1 MEYCENWEQ
10 IQKRFQEFWA
20 RENHDRPLLQIQVL
34 KDDHADPP
42 VSDHATLRERW
53 MDTEYVIKRANWQMQ
68 NTLYLGEAFP
78 LFNPDLGPDYFAA
91 GYGAEIEFGET
102 TSWAKHFLTDDD
114 VENYQGF
121 QQEVRNLYYDKME
134 EITRAAVEDGKDK
147 YFVGVTDLHPGA
159 DALVSLRGPQ
169 NLCLDVYD
177 NPEFIKQGV
186 MDLLPGFRKEYD
198 RLYQMTTKYQ
208 KGSSCWMGLWH
219 PGKWYVPS
227 CDFSCMI
234 SPEQYEELIVE
245 EIMKE
250 TEFLDASIYHLD
262 GPDALRH
269 LDRILQIPKLN
280 GVQWVY
286 GAGQPGASH
295 WLAEIRKIQAAGK
308 CVVIEVKAEELGV
321 MLEEIPPEGVFYHV
335 SDVQNEEHAKAL
347 MKMAQECRR
356 G

>member
-1 MEYCENWEQ
+1 
-10 IQKRFQEFWA
+10 
-20 RENHDRPLLQIQVL
+20 
-34 KDDHADPP
+34 
-42 VSDHATLRERW
+42 
-53 MDTEYVIKRANWQMQ
+53 MDTDYMIESANWQMQ

-78 LFNPDLGPDYFAA
+78 LLNPNLGPDYFAA
-91 GYGAEIEFGET
+91 GYGAEIEFGDT

-114 VENYQGF
+114 VENYQRF
-121 QQEVRNLYYDKME
+121 RQETQNLYYAKME
-134 EITRAAVEDGKDK
+134 EMTKAAVEDGKDK

-169 NLCLDVYD
+169 ELCLDVYD
-177 NPEFIKQGV
+177 NPEFIRQGV

-234 SPEQYEELIVE
+234 SPDQYEELIVE
-245 EIMKE
+245 EIIEE

-269 LDRILQIPKLN
+269 LDRILQIPKLS

-295 WLAEIRKIQAAGK
+295 WLSEIRKIQAAGK
-308 CVVIEVKAEELGV
+308 CVVIEVKAEELGI

-335 SDVQNEEHAKAL
+335 SDVQDEEHALAL
-347 MKMAQECRR
+347 MKMAETHRR
-356 G
+356 KGIS